1 MSLLLA
7 ILGLGLL
14 VVVHEAGHYLV
25 ARWSNMRVERF
36 SIGFGP
42 AVLSWKSGETQFQ
55 LAPIPFGGFVQIV
68 GMNPHEE
75 FDERDPRVYP
85 NRPPLLRFLTIL
97 AGPAMNY
104 VLAAIMMFA
113 VYQGAGVETGTDW
126 YRIGRVHSNS
136 PAAESGLQRGD
147 RIVAIDGHKV
157 FARQGGVVQSA
168 FTDAVQQSQGRDLV
182 LRVER
187 DGKLVDITLRAR
199 QLEPDAMGKAIED
212 MIAAVGQPVPERKLR
227 LGIELAFE
235 VERRNGGVGSAAAA
249 AIEYPVETSERI
261 LSGLKKIVTR
271 EAPAE
276 VKGPVGIVDDIEE
289 EMGHGWAH
297 ALEVLSLLSVYLGLF
312 NLLPLPGLDGG
323 RLAFLTYELATRRRP
338 NPRVEATV
346 HMFGI
351 VLFFL
356 LLILVTF
363 KDIRNLFG

>member
-1 MSLLLA
+1 MSIVLA

-14 VVVHEAGHYLV
+14 VVVHEAGHFMV

-42 AVLSWKSGETQFQ
+42 SVVSWKQGDTTFQ
-55 LAPIPFGGFVQIV
+55 IAPIPFGGFVQIV

-75 FDERDPRVYP
+75 FDEKDPRVYP

-97 AGPAMNY
+97 AGPGMNY
-104 VLAAIMMFA
+104 VLAVLLMFA
-113 VYQGAGVETGTDW
+113 VYQGAGIETGTDW
-126 YRIGRVHSNS
+126 FRVLGTHDGS
-136 PAAESGLQRGD
+136 PAAGLFQRGD
-147 RIVAIDGHKV
+147 RVVSVDGKPV
-157 FARQGGVVQSA
+157 WARKDGEVQKAFAAMVQDAAGRPMVV
-168 FTDAVQQSQGRDLV
+168 
-182 LRVER
+182 RVKR
-187 DGKLVDITLRAR
+187 GDKLVDVTVQGRRLDPGAYG
-199 QLEPDAMGKAIED
+199 QAIEHTFV
-212 MIAAVGQPVPERKLR
+212 ALRQPVPARVFR
-227 LGIELAFE
+227 LGIDISFE
-235 VERRNGGVGSAAAA
+235 AERRHVGVITTAAKAVQ
-249 AIEYPVETSERI
+249 YPWQTSGLI

-276 VKGPVGIVDDIEE
+276 VKGPVGIVDDIEG
-289 EMGHGWAH
+289 EMGQGWVH
-297 ALEVLSLLSVYLGLF
+297 ALEVLAMLSTYLGLF

-363 KDIRNLFG
+363 KDIRNLFT